1 MRNDTWI
8 SIEVYTDRVLADA
21 ALGLLGAEGVPCYV
35 ASNEF
40 VPGLGSAFSVRVP
53 AGLIGQARLV
63 LDRAPVSDAEL
74 TELALIASPQEPP
87 ENRAVRNS
95 RASFPPTVHWSGRKR
110 RSAASIIAAHGRSAE
125 AFKGPPRESLRCLRQ
140 PCSRR
145 TYSP

>member
-87 ENRAVRNS
+87 DE
-95 RASFPPTVHWSGRKR
+95 
-110 RSAASIIAAHGRSAE
+110 
-125 AFKGPPRESLRCLRQ
+125 
-140 PCSRR
+140 
-145 TYSP
+145 